1 MQEREKKPFPTTVFY
16 TVVTYQHSAKKK
28 KKKGGVLENVRLLLL
43 PLSLT

>member
-28 KKKGGVLENVRLLLL
+28 KKRKEGFWKMLGYFCYLY
-43 PLSLT
+43 P